1 MMDGATTGVH
11 PQGGRALAGL
21 GLPGDS
27 LSKMTISLWAM
38 RFDHPRCRFDAAAS
52 HLFQGVP

>member
-11 PQGGRALAGL
+11 PLASRALAGL

-27 LSKMTISLWAM
+27 LSKMTI
-38 RFDHPRCRFDAAAS
+38 
-52 HLFQGVP
+52 

>member
-11 PQGGRALAGL
+11 PLASRAFAGL